1 MKFKITIL
9 ALFILLAGMTK
20 DKPAYQIFNV
30 KGKKSTYKSLI
41 KDANACDVILFG
53 ELHNNPVSHWLEL
66 QLAKDLYKT
75 EKQNLVL
82 GAEMFESD
90 NQLTLN
96 KYLKGEIKEADF
108 KKDARFWPNYETDY
122 KPLVE
127 LARNTNMGFIAS
139 NTPRKYASM
148 VYKGGFD
155 TLNLL
160 SADEKLLLATLPIE
174 YDPELSCYKK
184 MIQMQMGSSHA
195 SPNLPKAQAIKDAT
209 MAYFIMKNLS
219 AGKKVLHF
227 NGSYHSDYFEGIMWY
242 LKKANPYLTVLTIAT
257 VEQSDISKLSDEY
270 ILLAD
275 YIIVVPD
282 DMTKTYSDKE

>member
-1 MKFKITIL
+1 MKFKIVIL

-30 KGKKSTYKSLI
+30 KGKKSTYKSLL

-53 ELHNNPVSHWLEL
+53 EEHNNPISHWLEL
-66 QLAKDLYKT
+66 QLAKDLYKA
-75 EKQNLVL
+75 EKQNLIL

-90 NQLTLN
+90 NQTAIN
-96 KYLKGEIKEADF
+96 KYLKGDIKESDF
-108 KKDARFWPNYETDY
+108 KKDARFWKNYDTDY
-122 KPLVE
+122 KPLME
-127 LARNTNMGFIAS
+127 LARNTNMAFIATNS
-139 NTPRKYASM
+139 PRKYASL

-155 TLNLL
+155 TLNSLT
-160 SADEKLLLATLPIE
+160 AEEKQFFAPLPFE
-174 YDPELSCYKK
+174 YDAELGCYKK
-184 MIQMQMGSSHA
+184 MLQMDTLSNHT

-219 AGKKVLHF
+219 AGKKFLHF

-282 DMTKTYSDKE
+282 DMTKTYEDKE